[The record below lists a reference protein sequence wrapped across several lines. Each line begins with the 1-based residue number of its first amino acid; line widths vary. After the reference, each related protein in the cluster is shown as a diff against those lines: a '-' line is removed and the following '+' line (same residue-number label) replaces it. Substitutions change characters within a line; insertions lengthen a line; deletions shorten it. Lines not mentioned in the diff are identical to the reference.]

1 MVVKFI
7 GEVVPGQLH
16 SASAVEVFNKQ
27 IYIAGDNIDYIY
39 LYSEKYSLLDKIK
52 LFPDADLSIQAKPVK
67 KDWEAMSILNIPG
80 RVPKLLLAGSGS
92 KKVKRDFAILMS
104 LNSRKINNIE
114 HWPKYYNVI
123 RQKLKHG
130 EELNI
135 EGIAQVKDSLVLLN
149 RGNLNSGNA
158 VFVSPA
164 KAAVTF
170 SDIVHRIESAPL
182 DIANTKAGF
191 TGAFYMEETDTLFY
205 TAAAELTTNAYLDG
219 KVLGSA
225 MGYFLNISNRLN
237 DKTWIPD
244 GQVAFHDILQGKV
257 ESLTLLRKSNNK
269 YVFLVVTDN
278 DGAPGTMYEL
288 LIEL

>member
-1 MVVKFI
+1 MIVKFI
-7 GEVVPGQLH
+7 GEVVPDQLQ

-27 IYIAGDNIDYIY
+27 IYIAGDNINYIY

-52 LFPDADLSIQAKPVK
+52 LFADADFNTQPKPVK

-92 KKVKRDFAILMS
+92 KKVKRDFAIVMS
-104 LNSRKINNIE
+104 LKSRKINNIE
-114 HWPKYYNVI
+114 HWPRYYNVV
-123 RQKLKHG
+123 RKKLVDN

-149 RGNLNSGNA
+149 RGNLTGGN
-158 VFVSPA
+158 VIFVSPA
-164 KAAVTF
+164 KAAVAF
-170 SDIVHRIESAPL
+170 SDVVHRIESAPL
-182 DIANTKAGF
+182 DIAGTKAGF

-219 KVLGSA
+219 KVVGSA
-225 MGYFLNISNRLN
+225 IGYFSNVSNRLTEAN
-237 DKTWIPD
+237 WVPDK
-244 GQVAFHDILQGKV
+244 QVAFHDILEGKV
-257 ESLTLLRKSNNK
+257 ESLTLLRKLDNK

-278 DGAPGTMYEL
+278 DGAPGSMYEL

>member
-7 GEVVPGQLH
+7 GEVVPGQLQ
-16 SASAVEVFNKQ
+16 SASAVEFYNKH
-27 IYIAGDNIDYIY
+27 IYIAGDNINYIY

-52 LFPDADLSIQAKPVK
+52 LFADADLNTQNKPVK
-67 KDWEAMSILNIPG
+67 KDWEAMTIINIPG

-104 LNSRKINNIE
+104 LKSRKINNVE
-114 HWPKYYNVI
+114 HWPRYYNVI
-123 RQKLKHG
+123 RKKLIKG

-149 RGNLNSGNA
+149 RGNLNGGNTI
-158 VFVSPA
+158 FVSPA
-164 KAAVTF
+164 KAAVAF
-170 SDIVHRIESAPL
+170 SDVVHRIESAPL

-205 TAAAELTTNAYLDG
+205 TAAAELTTNAYYDG
-219 KVLGSA
+219 KVVGSA
-225 MGYFLNISNRLN
+225 IGYFSNVSARLN
-237 DKTWIPD
+237 DNSWAPD
-244 GQVAFHDILQGKV
+244 KQVAFHDILEGKV